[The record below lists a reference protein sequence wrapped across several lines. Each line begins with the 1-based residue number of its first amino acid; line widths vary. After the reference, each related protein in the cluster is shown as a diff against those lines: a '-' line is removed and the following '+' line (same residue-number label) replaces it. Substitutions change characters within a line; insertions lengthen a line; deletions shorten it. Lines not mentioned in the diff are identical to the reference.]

1 MSSAYCSSA
10 VAVSAGATASSASA
24 FNPLFTSHS
33 SFRLFYRFTP
43 KTFKLVANSP
53 TSLILHSN
61 TRRHRFFCAAD
72 NEASSAE
79 DVIEASLEEED
90 DVEVEE
96 EEEEEVEDGEDADE
110 KQTTQANVEEGRLYV
125 GNLPYTITSSELSQI
140 FGEAGKIVDVQIVY
154 DKVTDRSRGFGFV
167 TMGSI
172 EEAKEAIQM
181 FNSSQ
186 IGGRTVK
193 VNFPEVPRGGE
204 REVMRTKIRDNNRS
218 YVDSPHKIYA
228 GNLGWNLTSQ
238 GLKDAFADQSG
249 VLGAKVIYER
259 NTGRSRGFGFISFE
273 SADDVQSA
281 LSTMN
286 GVEVEGRALR
296 LNLASEREKP
306 TVSPPA
312 VEEGLTEE
320 AVEEG
325 ATEEVSVESSE
336 VLTNVST

>member
-1 MSSAYCSSA
+1 MSSAYYCSSA
-10 VAVSAGATASSASA
+10 VAVSAAATASS

-33 SFRLFYRFTP
+33 NLRLFYRFTP
-43 KTFKLVANSP
+43 KSFKLVASCPN
-53 TSLILHSN
+53 SLILHSN
-61 TRRHRFFCAAD
+61 TRRHRFFCTADTEANSAAS
-72 NEASSAE
+72 E
-79 DVIEASLEEED
+79 IEASLEEED
-90 DVEVEE
+90 DDVED
-96 EEEEEVEDGEDADE
+96 EEEEVEDEEDADE
-110 KQTTQANVEEGRLYV
+110 KQTTQASVEEGRLYV

-140 FGEAGKIVDVQIVY
+140 FGEAGNVVDVQIVY

-167 TMGSI
+167 TMGTI

-181 FNSSQ
+181 FNTSQ

-238 GLKDAFADQSG
+238 GLKDAFGDQPG

-273 SADDVQSA
+273 SGEDVQSA
-281 LSTMN
+281 LATMN

-306 TVSPPA
+306 TVSPPN
-312 VEEGLTEE
+312 VEEGVTEE
-320 AVEEG
+320 A
-325 ATEEVSVESSE
+325 SLESNE

>member
-10 VAVSAGATASSASA
+10 VAVSAAATASSAA
-24 FNPLFTSHS
+24 TFNPLLSSHS
-33 SFRLFYRFTP
+33 NSQLFYRFTP
-43 KTFKLVANSP
+43 KSFKLVANCP
-53 TSLILHSN
+53 NPLILHSN
-61 TRRHRFFCAAD
+61 IRRHRFFCAAET
-72 NEASSAE
+72 EASSADDE
-79 DVIEASLEEED
+79 IQAS
-90 DVEVEE
+90 V
-96 EEEEEVEDGEDADE
+96 EEEEEVEEEGDEGEEEVEEE
-110 KQTTQANVEEGRLYV
+110 KQTTQASGEEGRLYV

-140 FGEAGKIVDVQIVY
+140 FGEAGTVVDVQIVY

-172 EEAKEAIQM
+172 EEAKGAMQM

-204 REVMRTKIRDNNRS
+204 NEVMRTKIRDNNRS
-218 YVDSPHKIYA
+218 YVDSPHKVYA
-228 GNLGWNLTSQ
+228 GNLGWDLTSQ
-238 GLKDAFADQSG
+238 GLKDAFGDQPG

-273 SADDVQSA
+273 SAENVQSA
-281 LSTMN
+281 LATMN

-306 TVSPPA
+306 TVSPPS
-312 VEEGLTEE
+312 VEEGETEE
-320 AVEEG
+320 A
-325 ATEEVSVESSE
+325 SLESNE
-336 VLTNVST
+336 VLSNVSA

>member
-1 MSSAYCSSA
+1 MLSAYCPSA
-10 VAVSAGATASSASA
+10 VAVPAAATASSAA
-24 FNPLFTSHS
+24 TLNPLSSSHS
-33 SFRLFYRFTP
+33 NFQLFYRLTP
-43 KTFKLVANSP
+43 KSFKLVANSP
-53 TSLILHSN
+53 NSLFLISN
-61 TRRHRFFCAAD
+61 IRRHRFFCSAD
-72 NEASSAE
+72 IEASSADDE
-79 DVIEASLEEED
+79 IESSL
-90 DVEVEE
+90 EE
-96 EEEEEVEDGEDADE
+96 EEEEEVEEEDADVKE
-110 KQTTQANVEEGRLYV
+110 TTQASGGEEGRLYV
-125 GNLPYTITSSELSQI
+125 GNLPYTITFSELSQL
-140 FGEAGKIVDVQIVY
+140 FGEAGNVVDVQIVY

-238 GLKDAFADQSG
+238 GLKDAFADQPG

-259 NTGRSRGFGFISFE
+259 NAGRSRGFGFISFE
-273 SADDVQSA
+273 SAENVQSA
-281 LSTMN
+281 LSAMN

-296 LNLASEREKP
+296 LNLASERA
-306 TVSPPA
+306 TVSPLVA
-312 VEEGLTEE
+312 EGETEE
-320 AVEEG
+320 E
-325 ATEEVSVESSE
+325 SVENSE
-336 VLTNVST
+336 LVSNVST